1 MKKTYDYNALD
12 SLYKMQEKDINMFA
26 HTLATA
32 FKGYALF
39 EYFSQY
45 KYSEKKMVTFWKVML
60 KASRKRSIQLA
71 TDEICESVA
80 VVFEP
85 GYKGPGLFSY
95 IRHGGLKL
103 ILDFGL
109 ISIRRM
115 IKFEKFANKV
125 KKEFIKNN
133 TWYFYS
139 LAIVPSRR
147 HTGESSKLVRPILQ
161 FLKDNNQTCYLETLN
176 EDNVNIY
183 EHYGFSLVATMFV
196 PNSKMTLYGMIKE

>member
-1 MKKTYDYNALD
+1 MKNEYNYDAL
-12 SLYKMQEKDINMFA
+12 SLLYRMQDKDIDIFA
-26 HTLATA
+26 HTLSTA

-45 KYSEKKMVTFWKVML
+45 KYNEKKMFRFWKVML
-60 KASRKRSIQLA
+60 KASKKRSIQLA
-71 TDEICESVA
+71 TDELCESVA

-85 GYKGPGLFSY
+85 GYKGPSLFSY
-95 IRHGGLKL
+95 IRHGGLNL

-109 ISIRRM
+109 LSIRRM

-125 KKEFIKNN
+125 KKEFIKKN

-139 LAIVPSRR
+139 LAVVPSRQ
-147 HTGESSKLVRPILQ
+147 HTGEASRLVRPLMQ
-161 FLKDNNQTCYLETLN
+161 FLMDNNQNCYLETLN

-183 EHYGFSLVATMFV
+183 EHYGFSLVATTFV
-196 PNSKMTLYGMIKE
+196 PNSELTLYGMVKE